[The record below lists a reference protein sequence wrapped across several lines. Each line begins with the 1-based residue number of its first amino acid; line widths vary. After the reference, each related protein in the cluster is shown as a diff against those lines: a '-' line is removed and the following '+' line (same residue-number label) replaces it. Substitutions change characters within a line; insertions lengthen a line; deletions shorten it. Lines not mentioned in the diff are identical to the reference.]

1 MESSYSQRIQALRD
15 RYPYQFAR
23 VFAYGMS
30 IEPGWLSIFE
40 RVCAAI
46 DSELEAS
53 GTRKSNFSWLQIKEK
68 LGSARFAWDR
78 SWSVPEG
85 RLSSCAYD
93 EPDFIFQEAMPQD
106 PEADQFESIEA
117 YLASPRAAEWDR
129 LHMIPNPALANV
141 KREPQ
146 RYFERLMTID
156 FDDGVTDAEQDYITR
171 SITMLVTVP
180 EAVSERI
187 RTIVE
192 GAEEEASRTCQFC
205 SAPGMR
211 KHLEDGW
218 IVCACEQ
225 HSSREAIAE
234 FNKVL
239 ESERGGSEKT

>member
-78 SWSVPEG
+78 AWSVPEG
-85 RLSSCAYD
+85 SLPSIACD
-93 EPDFIFQEAMPQD
+93 EPDFIFPESIPQD
-106 PEADQFESIEA
+106 PEADHYDTVEA
-117 YLASPRAAEWDR
+117 YLASPRAAEWDAKF
-129 LHMIPNPALANV
+129 MIPNPALADV
-141 KREPQ
+141 Q
-146 RYFERLMTID
+146 RDPRRNFERLMSIEFEPSLGSEEMD
-156 FDDGVTDAEQDYITR
+156 FFTLAIAKAV
-171 SITMLVTVP
+171 LVP
-180 EAVSERI
+180 EEVTQRI
-187 RTIVE
+187 REIID
-192 GAEEEASRTCQFC
+192 GAEEESSRTCQFC
-205 SAPGMR
+205 SALGTR
-211 KHLEDGW
+211 RHLEDGW

-225 HSSREAIAE
+225 HSTRESIRE
-234 FNKVL
+234 FNKRIGDEGPGDV
-239 ESERGGSEKT
+239 